1 MARYI
6 PGGRVVLADGTYE
19 LGGSVNLN
27 KQKAHLQGMGGATH
41 LRPSTTG
48 FDRLLDVNEVHVRVG
63 YLLLLDT
70 GDSQHD
76 LRFALFESGQF
87 WTIVDN
93 VHTHGAEF
101 GFRGS
106 TGPAVIQLEFHGSSA
121 GGNAGDRPIG
131 FEKDADGFGCDYA
144 RVHGGWLEFSDRE
157 QILLSNTNKSHV
169 TGVSTR
175 SGDLANAGVAAVRLF
190 DARYSTVDSSHV
202 DALGDAKYGVHD
214 NTGGTSNSILGNRI
228 EGGSTQDL
236 LVEGSGSLSAANFAD
251 GTIK

>member
-19 LGGSVNLN
+19 LGGSVSLN
-27 KQKAHLQGMGGATH
+27 RQKAHLQGMGGSTH

-48 FDRLLDVNEVHVRVG
+48 FNRLIQVDEIHCRVG
-63 YLLLLDT
+63 YLLLLDS
-70 GDSQHD
+70 GDTQHD
-76 LRFALFESGQF
+76 LRFALYDTSQW
-87 WTIVDN
+87 WTIVED
-93 VHTHGAEF
+93 VHTHGAEL
-101 GFRGS
+101 GFRGT

-157 QILLSNTNKSHV
+157 QILLANANQSHV

-175 SGDLANAGVAAVRLF
+175 SGNLAGAGVSAVRLF
-190 DARYSTVDSSHV
+190 DTSYSQVDSCHIEGLNDV
-202 DALGDAKYGVHD
+202 KYALHD
-214 NTGGTSNSILGNRI
+214 NPGGTSNSILGNRAV
-228 EGGSTQDL
+228 GGSTQDL